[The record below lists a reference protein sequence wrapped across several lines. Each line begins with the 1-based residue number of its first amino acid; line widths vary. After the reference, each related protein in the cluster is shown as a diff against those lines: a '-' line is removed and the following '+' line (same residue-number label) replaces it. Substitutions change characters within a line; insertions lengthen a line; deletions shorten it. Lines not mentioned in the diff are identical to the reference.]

1 MFCFEQR
8 MTRPASFAITSLQ
21 IISSSTSNEQWRAE
35 LQRRPT
41 RGSVSLHTFKSV
53 KAGLKPV
60 RKILAARSKIA
71 TSESLRR
78 EVLWSPRGETAQ
90 FSAALNNRRREKRE
104 SSFI

>member
-21 IISSSTSNEQWRAE
+21 TISSSTSNEQWRAE

-78 EVLWSPRGETAQ
+78 GISCRSEERRLGEGERDEGWG
-90 FSAALNNRRREKRE
+90 S
-104 SSFI
+104 